1 MSSKDKSKD
10 RGIKSYKFEGKTYY
24 EVIVQKRNKSGS
36 SIKKRSRFTKNGN
49 RISSLKSADEVKF
62 WLKSKISTLVNQ
74 SSNHSWESWIN
85 IAYKEMRMSGLKEST
100 IEVYHCLLL
109 KWLDPAWVQRPLSSF
124 TKKDVYEFIHDYLI
138 RKEATDWT
146 RKNVLKRV
154 HRIFEMALDAG
165 EISKNPARGIKLNP
179 KKPDG
184 LALTPKE
191 VETLLEKGKA
201 FNHDYYPHWVV
212 ALMTGL
218 RNGELYA
225 LRWSH
230 IDLES
235 NLIHLVEQ
243 FTSKDGL
250 HPPKN
255 GRSRV
260 IDLSDELKSFLLET
274 KEKARYSFKE
284 TLWKWDK
291 DSGLNKAKHEF
302 EYDDFILPRVTS
314 WRYGSQAKE
323 LRSFCKLIGIREV
336 KFHDLRATHITN
348 LLTNGVS
355 ISKVMKQVGH
365 SKMSTTDAYH
375 RLTGVQVKGISNK
388 LGYSLPKE
396 TEAHENVI
404 QLFPKK
410 A

>member
-201 FNHDYYPHWVV
+201 FNHDYYPC
-212 ALMTGL
+212 L
-218 RNGELYA
+218 LY
-225 LRWSH
+225 
-230 IDLES
+230 
-235 NLIHLVEQ
+235 
-243 FTSKDGL
+243 TSPSPRDATL
-250 HPPKN
+250 
-255 GRSRV
+255 SRMP
-260 IDLSDELKSFLLET
+260 SS
-274 KEKARYSFKE
+274 A
-284 TLWKWDK
+284 
-291 DSGLNKAKHEF
+291 
-302 EYDDFILPRVTS
+302 
-314 WRYGSQAKE
+314 
-323 LRSFCKLIGIREV
+323 
-336 KFHDLRATHITN
+336 
-348 LLTNGVS
+348 
-355 ISKVMKQVGH
+355 
-365 SKMSTTDAYH
+365 
-375 RLTGVQVKGISNK
+375 
-388 LGYSLPKE
+388 
-396 TEAHENVI
+396 
-404 QLFPKK
+404 
-410 A
+410 